1 MFKYSLLAI
10 LLLGLAASLG
20 CGPGATDGEM
30 FAQANQFQ
38 VEGKYEEAISE
49 YNKLIEKYSDSSYGP
64 QAQFMIGFI
73 YANELEDQEKATEA
87 YEKFLKIYPDHEMAK
102 DANWELEHL
111 GQDINDIEE
120 LTQETE
126 EDSEEE

>member
-1 MFKYSLLAI
+1 MFRNSLLAI
-10 LLLGLAASLG
+10 LLFSLIASLG

-38 VEGKYEEAISE
+38 REGKYEEAINE
-49 YNKLIEKYSDSSYGP
+49 YNLLIEKYSDSSYGP

-73 YANELEDQEKATEA
+73 YANELDDEQKAKEA
-87 YEKFLKIYPDHEMAK
+87 YEKFLKVYPDHEMAK
-102 DANWELEHL
+102 DARWELEHL

-120 LTQETE
+120 LTKETE
-126 EDSEEE
+126 EDSE